1 MTRAIAVSIL
11 CFTLFVT
18 AVADD
23 AVFDQHQSLQI
34 TNEVINQPNHLL
46 TDQLYNC
53 NNNKELLAKLV
64 RLENRFDKEMADAHG
79 RIVGL
84 ENKNEKLAQELVGA
98 QSTIVAMKL
107 EMNQLNSD
115 LMLLRQSLNTKRP
128 LGAAVADID
137 TDRPSMRVAEGEK
150 ES

>member
-1 MTRAIAVSIL
+1 
-11 CFTLFVT
+11 
-18 AVADD
+18 
-23 AVFDQHQSLQI
+23 
-34 TNEVINQPNHLL
+34 
-46 TDQLYNC
+46 
-53 NNNKELLAKLV
+53 V

-84 ENKNEKLAQELVGA
+84 ENKNEKLAQELVDA

-115 LMLLRQSLNTKRP
+115 LLLLRQSLNTKRP

-137 TDRPSMRVAEGEK
+137 ADGHSMRVAEGEK
-150 ES
+150 EY